1 MMMVLVNYLTPPLQ
15 WIGCKHKILT
25 QYFWIGGFSFGAWV
39 AMQLL
44 MRRPEIMGFVSISPP
59 ANNYDFSFLAPCT
72 ASGLIV
78 QGNKD
83 TIVPEEYPAKLADK
97 LAAQKNIE
105 IDYNVIEEAD
115 HFFQRPARKN

>member
-1 MMMVLVNYLTPPLQ
+1 MTHPLE
-15 WIGCKHKILT
+15 
-25 QYFWIGGFSFGAWV
+25 GGFSFGAWI

-83 TIVPEEYPAKLADK
+83 TIVPEEHPAKLAEK
-97 LAAQKNIE
+97 LSAQKNIE
-105 IDYNVIEEAD
+105 IDYWPNRLSLAW
-115 HFFQRPARKN
+115 FGCKLAQKNQRSFSGQNTNM